1 MVIKKIY
8 LENFRN
14 YEKQEINLNENI
26 NVFYGNNAQGK
37 TNILEALYYS
47 ALGRSFRTYKDSE
60 LIRFGKDS
68 SKIDILYEKNNRE
81 NEIEIVLN
89 KSEKKIV
96 KINGIKINKSSELIG
111 NLNIVIFSPDDILI
125 LKQSPSL
132 RRKFLDI
139 LISQL
144 KPNYVHVLS
153 EYNKVL
159 EQRNA
164 LLKSKNVDTIE
175 IWNEQLADLNEKIF
189 NYRKYYIEKIQEKLL
204 MIHPRVTNE
213 RENIKIVYKTKF
225 EDREKFLNLL
235 EKNLTFDLYKGYTSI
250 GAHRDDF
257 EIYINDNMLNVYGS
271 QGQHRTAILSLK
283 IAELEILKEQIGEN
297 PVLLLDDVTSELDLE
312 RIRLIFSKIQDY
324 QVFITCTDVGVV
336 MNHECLTN
344 NLKLYKI
351 TNGSLEEWLYI
362 KFSYGGVFLY
372 VHIGND
378 EMLKINDIVA
388 IFDVDTLKESR
399 NNLRI
404 LNMLKN
410 QSSDIKSV
418 ILVEKK
424 GISQEYFS
432 VISSNTLKRRIEQIG
447 ATRTF

>member
-47 ALGRSFRTYKDSE
+47 ALGRSFRTNKDSE

-164 LLKSKNVDTIE
+164 LLKSKNIDTID

-225 EDREKFLNLL
+225 EDRGKFLNLL
-235 EKNLTFDLYKGYTSI
+235 EKNLTFDLYKGYTGV

-257 EIYINDNMLNVYGS
+257 EIYINDNMLNIYGS

-283 IAELEILKEQIGEN
+283 IAELEILKEQIDEN

-351 TNGSLEEWLYI
+351 TNGSLEE
-362 KFSYGGVFLY
+362 
-372 VHIGND
+372 
-378 EMLKINDIVA
+378 
-388 IFDVDTLKESR
+388 
-399 NNLRI
+399 
-404 LNMLKN
+404 
-410 QSSDIKSV
+410 
-418 ILVEKK
+418 
-424 GISQEYFS
+424 
-432 VISSNTLKRRIEQIG
+432 
-447 ATRTF
+447 